1 MAPLIELTMSLNGF
15 YNASTYYD
23 FQTKEGVVDYM
34 QVNSWFAAN
43 SDDAAVDTVVK
54 QAATNYVMGEAS
66 AEDVSA
72 AVKEWLNG
80 GGQSHADD
88 WTEQYSKLAK

>member
-1 MAPLIELTMSLNGF
+1 MKWRL
-15 YNASTYYD
+15 
-23 FQTKEGVVDYM
+23 
-34 QVNSWFAAN
+34 
-43 SDDAAVDTVVK
+43 K